1 MFYSTDYIFKLEV
14 CGTDDYK
21 RMSKR
26 KIYLYQLAVHLI
38 FNWYHAFFYA
48 AYNNGKSKFL
58 VCSLRNV
65 RSNFINYWSQ
75 VIPKN
80 VGRWVS
86 GEGNQFPIWITSL
99 DQANQRTYVYEAS
112 NEFKNKYS

>member
-38 FNWYHAFFYA
+38 FNWYHGA
-48 AYNNGKSKFL
+48 
-58 VCSLRNV
+58 V
-65 RSNFINYWSQ
+65 
-75 VIPKN
+75 
-80 VGRWVS
+80 
-86 GEGNQFPIWITSL
+86 
-99 DQANQRTYVYEAS
+99 
-112 NEFKNKYS
+112 